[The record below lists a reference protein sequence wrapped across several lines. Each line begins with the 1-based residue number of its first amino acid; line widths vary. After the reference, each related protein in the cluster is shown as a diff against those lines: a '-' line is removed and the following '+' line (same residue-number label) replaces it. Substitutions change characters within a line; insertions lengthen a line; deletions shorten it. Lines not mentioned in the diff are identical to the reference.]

1 MNQILSLDKVRETYN
16 IEAKGIQTHKQKAL
30 GSIRI
35 FSETNKSLTEISVV
49 VLWETKLYLRDRTSV
64 YTV

>member
-1 MNQILSLDKVRETYN
+1 MNQILSLDKLKETYY
-16 IEAKGIQTHKQKAL
+16 IEAKGLQTQKQKAL

-35 FSETNKSLTEISVV
+35 FSETSKSITEISVV